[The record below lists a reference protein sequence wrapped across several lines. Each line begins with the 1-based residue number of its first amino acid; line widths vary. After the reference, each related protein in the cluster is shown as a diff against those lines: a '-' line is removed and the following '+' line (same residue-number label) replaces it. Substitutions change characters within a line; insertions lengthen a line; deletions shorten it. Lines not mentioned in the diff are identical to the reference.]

1 MRQLPLTHKA
11 RMFVTNRRPMLNNRN
26 IVARYIVGSVFPY
39 VSLTLLLL
47 TAVLFAQQGTRFA
60 ELALLTQL
68 SFSLLS
74 QVGAAL
80 LPSVLVFA
88 LPMAVL
94 AGIVIGFARMGTD
107 SEVVA
112 MRAAGIGTW
121 SMLWPVLLLGLVLS
135 GATIWLQFKEAP
147 EAARDLRR
155 AAVQGALSRLDSPV
169 DPRTFTTD
177 LPGYVIYV

>member
-1 MRQLPLTHKA
+1 
-11 RMFVTNRRPMLNNRN
+11 MLNDRKL
-26 IVARYIVGSVFPY
+26 IPRYIIGSVVPY
-39 VSLTLLLL
+39 VLLTLVLL

-60 ELALLTQL
+60 ELALFANL
-68 SFSLLS
+68 SLALLG

-80 LPSVLVFA
+80 LPSVLVFT

-112 MRAAGIGTW
+112 MRAAGVGTW
-121 SMLWPVLLLGLVLS
+121 TMLWPGLLLGLVLS
-135 GATIWLQFKEAP
+135 VATTWLQLKEAP

-155 AAVQGALSRLDSPV
+155 AAVQGALARLDSPV
-169 DPRTFTTD
+169 DPRTFTTH
-177 LPGYVIYV
+177 LPG